1 MLGANWIDLVIL
13 FLLAGSVYYGRRLG
27 FLTVTGTM
35 VGFFA
40 GLLVGGALF
49 PRLIPLHDRTIH
61 TVINGNL
68 VLCTAIYGAVKGNDF
83 GRRSHRKLLPGV
95 IRRFETLSGSLV
107 IIAAVLALAWLLAA
121 IVGRLPFAG
130 LSNSV
135 DDALIIQ
142 SLGRHLPPTPAVF
155 ASFNHEVSGNN
166 SPFLFENQ
174 SPAPGAAVGSSAAQV
189 FPEPVTRSAVRI
201 TSFGCGGIVSGTGFV
216 VTSDLVMTN
225 AHVVAGVKRPI
236 IKASGRSYEGVPVFF
251 DQNLDVAI
259 LRVKHIN
266 LPPIGFD
273 TRDNSG
279 QSVLTAGYPNGNF
292 SEHAGVVRS
301 KFILYGR
308 NIYDIGV
315 IGRDIYEIQ
324 VQSDEGSSGSPVLTE
339 DGQAAGMLFAK
350 SEIVDGYSYAL
361 TAKSLQPP
369 LQRAQRSHT
378 RVSTGNCLAS

>member
-1 MLGANWIDLVIL
+1 MVGANWIDLVIL
-13 FLLAGSVYYGRRLG
+13 LLLAGAVYYGRRLG
-27 FLTVTGTM
+27 FLTVTGTI

-49 PRLIPLHDRTIH
+49 PHLIPLHDRTIR
-61 TVINGNL
+61 TIINGNL

-83 GRRSHRKLLPGV
+83 GRRGHRKLLPGV

-107 IIAAVLALAWLLAA
+107 IIASVLALAWLLAA
-121 IVGRLPFAG
+121 MVGRLPFAG

-142 SLGRHLPPTPAVF
+142 SLDRHLPPAPAVF

-166 SPFLFENQ
+166 SPLLFENQ
-174 SPAPGAAVGSSAAQV
+174 PSAPGAAVGGSAAQV
-189 FPEPVTRSAVRI
+189 FPPPVPSSTVRI
-201 TSFGCGGIVSGTGFV
+201 TSFGCGGIVSGSGFV
-216 VTSDLVMTN
+216 VAPELVMTN

-236 IKASGRSYEGVPVFF
+236 IKAAGRSYEGVPVFF

-259 LRVKHIN
+259 LRVRQIN
-266 LPPIGFD
+266 LPPVSFD
-273 TRDNSG
+273 TRDNTG
-279 QSVLTAGYPNGNF
+279 ESVLTAGYPNGNF
-292 SEHAGVVRS
+292 SERAGVLRS
-301 KFILYGR
+301 NFILYGR

-324 VQSDEGSSGSPVLTE
+324 VQSDEGSSGSPVLS
-339 DGQAAGMLFAK
+339 GSGKVVGMLFAK

-361 TAKSLQPP
+361 TAKSLQPS
-369 LQRAQRSHT
+369 LQRAQRTHT
-378 RVSTGNCLAS
+378 RVSTGSCLAS